1 MSQGGPSVYP
11 SGLSR
16 EAEAT
21 HLQAHGVLSLFSCV
35 QLFVTTWTAAHQ
47 APLSWDPPGKNTG
60 VGCHALLQ
68 GIFPPWD
75 RTCVSSVSCVGRWAL
90 DHKRLQRLRSPT
102 TYFSVS
108 WRPGGTHSDSKG
120 LSPGVLMSK
129 GRRRWTSQLKW
140 IQRKELAELL
150 NMCVHTRAWSCLTA
164 TPWTAACQALL
175 STGFPR

>member
-1 MSQGGPSVYP
+1 MCVCTCVCVRAHTHTHTHTRSV
-11 SGLSR
+11 
-16 EAEAT
+16 
-21 HLQAHGVLSLFSCV
+21 VSLCDPVDSSLPGFSV
-35 QLFVTTWTAAHQ
+35 
-47 APLSWDPPGKNTG
+47 
-60 VGCHALLQ
+60 Q
-68 GIFPPWD
+68 GIFQARILEWVAISISSFRGSSPPRD

>member
-1 MSQGGPSVYP
+1 MLQSCLTLCHPMDCSPPGSSVH
-11 SGLSR
+11 GI
-16 EAEAT
+16 
-21 HLQAHGVLSLFSCV
+21 LQARTLEWVAMPSSKGSS
-35 QLFVTTWTAAHQ
+35 
-47 APLSWDPPGKNTG
+47 PPR
-60 VGCHALLQ
+60 
-68 GIFPPWD
+68 D
-75 RTCVSSVSCVGRWAL
+75 RTCVSSVSCIGRWAL